1 MLSLY
6 QSDSKRVLSRSVPT
20 THSTESDTIAIPPN
34 VGAAVLKKSPK
45 RWRLDHATGAAR
57 GQSPKRVRLH
67 VFHDGSGWEGN
78 RRKLGQQRSV
88 SSDVGEPDL
97 AIGQFDARFGLN
109 EFRMR

>member
-1 MLSLY
+1 
-6 QSDSKRVLSRSVPT
+6 
-20 THSTESDTIAIPPN
+20 
-34 VGAAVLKKSPK
+34 
-45 RWRLDHATGAAR
+45 
-57 GQSPKRVRLH
+57 LH